1 MNALGTVGGTSV
13 LITGG
18 GSGIGE
24 GTAAAFIANGARV
37 TVTGRRLEKVQAV
50 ADALGPRC
58 RAVAGDVTVA
68 ADRATMLAAAVEHGG
83 GLDTL
88 VNAAGN
94 MYRSTLDEIDEKQML
109 MLFHSNVAGPM
120 QLAGLALP
128 ELRRRGGSVILFG
141 SVHTQRAFPGA
152 SPYAATKGALE
163 ALTGV
168 LAAEL
173 GPQGVRVNCVRPG
186 AVFTEIN
193 QRAGLGSEA
202 EALSRLKSLSDAHA
216 LGRIGTVAEVAEGVL
231 YLAAG
236 AWVTGSILTV
246 DGGLALGVTNA

>member
-1 MNALGTVGGTSV
+1 MNVAGSSV

-18 GSGIGE
+18 GSGIGA
-24 GTAAAFIANGARV
+24 GTAAAFVAKGAQV
-37 TVTGRRLEKVQAV
+37 TITGRRLEKVQAV
-50 ADALGPRC
+50 ADELGPQC
-58 RAVAGDVTVA
+58 RAVAGDVTIA
-68 ADRATMLAAAVEHGG
+68 ADRATMLATAVEHGG

-94 MYRSTLDEIDEKQML
+94 MYRSDLDEIDENRML
-109 MLFHSNVAGPM
+109 TLFHSNVVGPVG
-120 QLAGLALP
+120 LAALALP
-128 ELRRRGGSVILFG
+128 ELRKRSGSVILFG

-152 SPYAATKGALE
+152 SPYAATKGAIE

-193 QRAGLGSEA
+193 QRAGLGSDD

-216 LGRIGTVAEVAEGVL
+216 LGRIGTVEEVAEAVL
-231 YLAAG
+231 YLASG

-246 DGGLALGVTNA
+246 DGGLGLGVTNA